1 MRRRDRKQSDLQEK
15 VVYINRVS
23 KTAKGG
29 RTGRFTAL
37 VVVGDQKGKVG
48 VGTGKSLEIPEAIR
62 KGSDQA
68 KKSMKKVPIVGT
80 TIPHEMLGRD
90 GAGSVLLMPAK
101 EGTGIIAGGPVRAVC
116 ELAGITDIRAKVLGS
131 HNPRSIVNATMAGL
145 SKMKTAEEVAK
156 LRGKTVDEILN

>member
-1 MRRRDRKQSDLQEK
+1 MSKKDRKQSELEEK

-37 VVVGDQKGKVG
+37 VVVGDGKGKVG

-62 KGSDQA
+62 KGSDEA
-68 KKSMKKVPIVGT
+68 KKSLVKVPIVGT
-80 TIPHEMLGRD
+80 TIPHQMIGHS

-116 ELAGITDIRAKVLGS
+116 ELAGISDIRAKVLGS
-131 HNPRSIVNATMAGL
+131 HNAHSIVNATLDGL
-145 SKMKTAEEVAK
+145 LNMKTAEEVAR
-156 LRGKTVDEILN
+156 LRGKSVEEILA